1 VIIIQL
7 KVTNETAYS
16 TELLESIVQFATPED
31 WRHLRQDADSSY
43 PITFREGNY
52 ELLQGEFN
60 GGAITINIPHL
71 LRLPFYGN
79 RVIQRSQG
87 PAILGGG
94 YLPEKYQLPEDEQ
107 LPLVNFTEWLLAH
120 VAHEIHH
127 AYLHWLNP
135 ENYVN
140 ALKPLSAAQTEQ
152 ENACERYAISV
163 LKRWGIED
171 GKKDLPFAQL
181 KGIRKRVRNE
191 SERVDEIQSRFN
203 RYHDKLAKGKPD

>member
-1 VIIIQL
+1 
-7 KVTNETAYS
+7 
-16 TELLESIVQFATPED
+16 LLESIVQFATPGD
-31 WRHLRQDADSSY
+31 WRHLRQDAGSFY
-43 PITFREGNY
+43 PITFREGDY

-60 GGAITINIPHL
+60 GGAITINIPDL

-107 LPLVNFTEWLLAH
+107 FPLVNFTEWLLAH

-127 AYLHWLNP
+127 AYLHWLNR
-135 ENYVN
+135 EDYVN
-140 ALKPLSAAQTEQ
+140 ALEPLSAAQTEQ

-163 LKRWGIED
+163 VKRWRTER
-171 GKKDLPFAQL
+171 GKKDLPFTQL
-181 KGIRKRVRNE
+181 KGIRRRVREDNK
-191 SERVDEIQSRFN
+191 RVDEIQSRFN
-203 RYHDKLAKGKPD
+203 RCLDKLTKEKPD